1 VNPSSQW
8 VFPSTRRPISDP
20 AIRRALGPL
29 AVLSDDQA
37 TTDIFVTSDGRV
49 FADRGSATV
58 MAIAMTAAGLVL
70 CGVVILVGQLL
81 LSVRTIQS
89 LADLAALA
97 ASDVSM
103 GVVSGRPCDAARAVA
118 QRQGNYSVY
127 CLMNGPEASV
137 TISAEHSGITLSRT
151 ATAGPSVHG
160 VWSGDESTP

>member
-1 VNPSSQW
+1 MPPRPSE
-8 VFPSTRRPISDP
+8 
-20 AIRRALGPL
+20 
-29 AVLSDDQA
+29 
-37 TTDIFVTSDGRV
+37 
-49 FADRGSATV
+49 RGSATV

-70 CGVVILVGQLL
+70 CGLVILVGQLL

-137 TISAEHSGITLSRT
+137 TISAEHLELPSR
-151 ATAGPSVHG
+151 GPPQPDHLFMACGAVTRAHRECRFVGHRHLLCIVSPR
-160 VWSGDESTP
+160 TPRHHLD

>member
-1 VNPSSQW
+1 M
-8 VFPSTRRPISDP
+8 
-20 AIRRALGPL
+20 
-29 AVLSDDQA
+29 LSDDQA
-37 TTDIFVTSDGRV
+37 ITAEWALTLPAVVTV
-49 FADRGSATV
+49 FLLLLGSSQLITQQRRLQSLSADATRLTV

-70 CGVVILVGQLL
+70 CGLVILVGQLL

-103 GVVSGRPCDAARAVA
+103 GVVSGRPCDAARAVVK
-118 QRQGNYSVY
+118 RQGNYSVY